1 MISVVTC
8 TYRGMERLTAQAQAL
23 AAQTFR
29 EFEWV
34 IVDDHHSWH
43 KDSVAALTPGC
54 SVTHIPPREVKPHQA
69 WSSAMNTAL
78 LHAQGELLYFMAD
91 SIIPMENVLER
102 FAYIY
107 GKYGPDILISGRM
120 ELFNPLTRQVV
131 LCEQRPP
138 GRVVEP
144 GLEVQEDP
152 DVLGH
157 WYWASKNDAAPL
169 HMALAVN
176 GCDER
181 FDGHLG
187 GMDVVFAGRMWAKG
201 CKWYIDRQAITIDAY
216 DHVGS
221 KPNGGDLPAWRD
233 LFWECIKGD
242 TWTPN
247 DFNLAEQR
255 EALCVSS

>member
-1 MISVVTC
+1 MASQV
-8 TYRGMERLTAQAQAL
+8 YRD
-23 AAQTFR
+23 
-29 EFEWV
+29 FEWV
-34 IVDDHHSWH
+34 IVDDHYAWH
-43 KDSVAALTPGC
+43 KDIVQGFEIEVPIK
-54 SVTHIPPREVKPHQA
+54 HMPPRELKPHQA

-78 LHAQGELLYFMAD
+78 LHARGELLYFMAD
-91 SIIPMENVLER
+91 SIILADPTVLER

-107 GKYGPDILISGRM
+107 DKYGPDILISGRV
-120 ELFNPLTRQVV
+120 EFYDPRSRQVV
-131 LCEQRPP
+131 MVEQRPK
-138 GRVVEP
+138 GREVEL

-201 CKWYIDRQAITIDAY
+201 CKWYIDRQAITIDAF
-216 DHVGS
+216 DHVAS
-221 KPNGGDLPAWRD
+221 KPNRGDLPAWRD
-233 LFWECIKGD
+233 LFWEAVNGD

-247 DFNLAEQR
+247 EFNLAKER
-255 EALCVSS
+255 ELCVANTAGR